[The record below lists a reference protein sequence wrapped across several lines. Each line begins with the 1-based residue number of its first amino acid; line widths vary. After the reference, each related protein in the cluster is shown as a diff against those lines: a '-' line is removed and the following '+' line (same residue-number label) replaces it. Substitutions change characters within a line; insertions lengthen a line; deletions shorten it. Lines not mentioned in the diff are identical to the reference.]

1 MMFNANPQFTIRK
14 GDTITYADVVG
25 QLQQG
30 VVEGHGRNNG
40 RRIVRL
46 DNGSWCYRED
56 VRLVAR
62 VSKRK

>member
-1 MMFNANPQFTIRK
+1 MMFNTNPQFTIRK
-14 GDTITYADVVG
+14 GDTITYDDADG
-25 QLQQG
+25 QL
-30 VVEGHGRNNG
+30 VMALVEGHGRNKG

-56 VRLVAR
+56 VRSVSR